1 MATSASQRRLSAE
14 QVQVFV
20 ERHDEAR
27 GSHHHCTQTNGH
39 APLRILHLAPQRR
52 LGLLKVDLG
61 EKVSVVPSTMVSNR
75 TPNGFP
81 SKPPFVVLLPRRP
94 ERVERRRRR
103 YCYRDRL
110 SRSRPRRSRARLAK
124 TVIGPDS
131 ARRPDRKSLPCGA
144 V

>member
-61 EKVSVVPSTMVSNR
+61 DEGLGHALDNGVDQDPKSVPVEAALRRVAAA
-75 TPNGFP
+75 TP
-81 SKPPFVVLLPRRP
+81 
-94 ERVERRRRR
+94 
-103 YCYRDRL
+103 
-110 SRSRPRRSRARLAK
+110 
-124 TVIGPDS
+124 
-131 ARRPDRKSLPCGA
+131 
-144 V
+144 